1 MRLRFGATARGAS
14 LPADAPPAAFV
25 ADAAA
30 DDALVSLRW
39 LRILVFVAGVC
50 SLSLEMC
57 APRLLGPY
65 FGTSLFVWAN
75 TIGFFL
81 LFLSV
86 GYWLG
91 GRAADRYPSA
101 RALCA
106 ITYVAALW
114 IAILPW
120 ASHPVLEFSVASFT
134 TLNAVQF
141 YGSML
146 AVILLFAPPVTLL
159 GFVSPFAI
167 RLSVRGLRSAGHTS
181 GGLYALS
188 TAGSILGAFLP
199 VLLLIPNL
207 GVRRT
212 LLATS
217 VVLILASLWGLDL
230 PLQLPQPIGE
240 RIRARWAAAIPAIVI
255 LVPLLFPNLA
265 PLGPLKQIA
274 GLKEYQESLYNYI
287 QVVQTPD
294 GTYELVLNEGAAIHS
309 VYNPHQLLT
318 GEYWDYFL
326 SAPYFNPGFQPR
338 QLKRV
343 AIVGLAGGTI
353 AREFSAEYPG
363 VQIDGAELDPAI
375 VAVGRKYFGM
385 TEPNLHVSIADGRT
399 FIRKTTETYDVV
411 VIDAFEQPYIPF
423 QLTTK
428 EFFEEIKAHMSPDGV
443 LALNT
448 GHTRT
453 DHRLQQAFVNTLSEV
468 FPSVY
473 TFELP
478 SPSINTEVMATM
490 QPTTLATYQKQLTSA
505 SSTDATIGAVAN
517 ETLPVGTTAHAVTGG
532 TVFTDDE
539 APIEQIT
546 DQLLLDYIENGG

>member
-1 MRLRFGATARGAS
+1 MRLRFGALARSAPVSAEATEFAAGAVTS
-14 LPADAPPAAFV
+14 
-25 ADAAA
+25 DAA
-30 DDALVSLRW
+30 VSLRW
-39 LRILVFVAGVC
+39 LRTLVFVAGVC

-91 GRAADRYPSA
+91 GRIADSYPSK
-101 RALCA
+101 RVLCG
-106 ITYVAALW
+106 ITYSAALW

-120 ASHPVLEFSVASFT
+120 VSHPVLQFSTASFT

-167 RLSVRGLRSAGHTS
+167 RLSVRGLRSTGHTS

-188 TAGSILGAFLP
+188 TAGSIVGAFLP

-217 VVLILASLWGLDL
+217 VTLMAASLWGLDM
-230 PLQLPQPIGE
+230 PIRLPQPIGD
-240 RIRARWAAAIPAIVI
+240 RVKARWVATLPAILV
-255 LVPLLFPNLA
+255 LVPLLLPNVA
-265 PLGPLKQIA
+265 NLGPLKQIN
-274 GLKEYQESLYNYI
+274 GLIYYQESLYNYI
-287 QVVQTPD
+287 QVVQAPD
-294 GTYELVLNEGAAIHS
+294 GTRELVLNEGAAIHS
-309 VYNPHQLLT
+309 IYNPSEILT
-318 GEYWDYFL
+318 GQYWDYFL
-326 SAPYFNPGFQPR
+326 SAPYFNAGFQPQ

-343 AIVGLAGGTI
+343 AIIGLAGGTI
-353 AREFSAEYPG
+353 AREFTAEYPG

-375 VAVGRKYFGM
+375 VDVGRKYFGM
-385 TEPNLHVSIADGRT
+385 TEPNLHVAVADGRT
-399 FIRKTTETYDVV
+399 FIRKTTQKYDLV

-428 EFFEEIKAHMSPDGV
+428 ELFEEIKAHLSPDGV
-443 LALNT
+443 VALNT

-453 DHRLQQAFVNTLSEV
+453 DHRLQQAFVNTLSQV

-478 SPSINTEVMATM
+478 SPSINTEVMATL
-490 QPTTLATYQKQLTSA
+490 QPTSLATYQKQLSSA
-505 SSTDATIGAVAN
+505 SSSDPILNQVAS
-517 ETLPVGTTAHAVTGG
+517 ETLPVGETAHAVKGG
-532 TVFTDDE
+532 IVFTDDE